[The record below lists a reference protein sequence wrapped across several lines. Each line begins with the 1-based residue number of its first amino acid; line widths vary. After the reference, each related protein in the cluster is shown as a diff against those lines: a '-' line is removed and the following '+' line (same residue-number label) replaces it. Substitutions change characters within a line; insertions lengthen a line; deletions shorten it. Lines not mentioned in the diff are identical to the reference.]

1 MIVLAK
7 SLAGHD
13 KNHVY
18 VIIKEETDLV
28 TLVNGQ
34 TKTMEHPKIKKKM
47 HVQVIKRLP
56 QRVKDLLEEHSE
68 MNDSLVSEILRLY
81 QEEESCQKQM

>member
-18 VIIKEETDLV
+18 VVIKEETDLV
-28 TLVNGQ
+28 TLVNGR
-34 TKTMEHPKIKKKM
+34 TKTMEHPKVKKKM

-56 QRVKDLLEEHSE
+56 QKIRDLIEEHSE
-68 MNDSLVSEILRLY
+68 LSDSLVSEILRLY

>member
-13 KNHVY
+13 KHHVY
-18 VIIKEETDLV
+18 VISKEETDLV
-28 TLVNGQ
+28 YLVNGQ
-34 TKTMEHPKIKKKM
+34 TKKMNNPKKKKKM

-56 QRVKDLLEEHSE
+56 SAVKDLLEEGSE
-68 MNDSLVSEILRLY
+68 INDDLVSEILRLY
-81 QEEESCQKQM
+81 QEEENCQKQM